1 MQPGKSIR
9 KSESRRYERVDADGR
24 LQILWDD
31 ATGQPKMSSGRIV
44 NVSVEGVQV
53 LVDEKIPV
61 RTYVYCTD
69 PKLGI
74 RGRASVRYCNYSK
87 GKYQIG
93 LEFSG
98 GSGWTEPAAKPERSA
113 AKL

>member
-1 MQPGKSIR
+1 
-9 KSESRRYERVDADGR
+9 
-24 LQILWDD
+24 
-31 ATGQPKMSSGRIV
+31 MSSGRIV

-53 LVDEKIPV
+53 LVNEKIPA

-98 GSGWTEPAAKPERSA
+98 GSGWTEPAAKPE
-113 AKL
+113 

>member
-1 MQPGKSIR
+1 MESGKSGR
-9 KSESRRYERVDADGR
+9 KNEARRYERQEASGR
-24 LQILWDD
+24 LQILWEDG
-31 ATGQPKMSSGRIV
+31 TGEQKMMHGRIV

-61 RTYVYCTD
+61 RSYVYCID

-74 RGRASVRYCNYSK
+74 RGRGSVRYCNFTK

-98 GSGWTEPAAKPERSA
+98 GSGWKEPAAASE
-113 AKL
+113 